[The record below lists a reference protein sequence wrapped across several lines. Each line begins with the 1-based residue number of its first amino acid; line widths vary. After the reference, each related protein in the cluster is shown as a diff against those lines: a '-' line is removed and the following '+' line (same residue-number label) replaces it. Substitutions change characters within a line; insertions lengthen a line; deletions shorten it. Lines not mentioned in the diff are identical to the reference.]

1 MIAEQ
6 LTKSLLQAAI
16 HGKLTQQLPEDG
28 DTHDLLKEIKKE
40 KAQLIREGKIKKEKP
55 LPEITEDEIPFD
67 IPENWC
73 WIRLGEII
81 NLKSGQDMSSDKYSS
96 INSGVPYITGASN
109 FCNGV
114 ITINRWTNT
123 PQSIAKK
130 GDLLITCKGT
140 VGEMAFLNEEKA
152 HIARQIMA
160 ITVTNF
166 LSDKFLHIFLK
177 WYVSELKSMAKS
189 MIPGISRDMI
199 LHSILPLPPLDEQ
212 KRIVQRLN
220 ELLPEIDKLKIDE
233 FRLDVLQKGFPK
245 RLRASVLQCAVE
257 GKLTEQLP
265 SDGDAHNLLRE
276 IQKEKARLFREGKIK
291 KEKPLPEIKEDEVP
305 FDIPENWCWVR
316 LGHIFE
322 IARGGSPR
330 PIQAFLTSNSD
341 GINWIKIG
349 DTDIGGKYINQ
360 TKEKI
365 KPTGLRKSRLVNPGD
380 LLLTNSMSFG
390 RPYILNIKGCIHDGW
405 LVLSPRSK
413 VLNKEYFFYLLSS
426 NFVHMAFANTVA
438 GAVVKNL
445 NSDKVRLIYVPLP
458 PINEQ
463 KRIVERLEKLL
474 PEIGKLERLIQV
486 QNN

>member
-233 FRLDVLQKGFPK
+233 FRLDVLQRGFPK

-257 GKLTEQLP
+257 GKLTEQLA
-265 SDGDAHNLLRE
+265 SDGDAHDLLAG
-276 IQKEKARLFREGKIK
+276 IQKEKARIVREGKIK
-291 KEKPLPEIKEDEVP
+291 KEKPLPEITDEEIP
-305 FDIPENWCWVR
+305 FDIPKNWAWAR
-316 LGHIFE
+316 LNDLAVLSDGSKLNGPRFVKMEVKYLRGDNLKE
-322 IARGGSPR
+322 I
-330 PIQAFLTSNSD
+330 LTSGKFVKKGERLILVDGENS
-341 GINWIKIG
+341 GEIF
-349 DTDIGGKYINQ
+349 TA
-360 TKEKI
+360 
-365 KPTGLRKSRLVNPGD
+365 P
-380 LLLTNSMSFG
+380 
-390 RPYILNIKGCIHDGW
+390 HDGYMGSTFKKLTIINENIW
-405 LVLSPRSK
+405 HYL
-413 VLNKEYFFYLLSS
+413 EYFLKKQHGLL
-426 NFVHMAFANTVA
+426 
-438 GAVVKNL
+438 KNNKRGSAIPHL
-445 NSDKVRLIYVPLP
+445 DKKIFREMLVPLP
-458 PINEQ
+458 PLQEQ
-463 KRIVERLEKLL
+463 NRIVERLAELL
-474 PEIGKLERLIQV
+474 IEVDKLEQLIQV
-486 QNN
+486 QNSR